1 MVVSEPVSRAVRLV
15 FEYEGREVWL
25 RSSESVDAPVPATD
39 LLDDQLGVWV
49 EVRDVDGRA
58 LHRRVLTGSLEET
71 VEVLAGE
78 AGPRRARA
86 AGRRGSF
93 AVLVPGFADADHL
106 TFLSG
111 VGSTARAEGATEL
124 ARFALDLLTP

>member
-58 LHRRVLTGSLEET
+58 LHRRV
-71 VEVLAGE
+71 
-78 AGPRRARA
+78 
-86 AGRRGSF
+86 
-93 AVLVPGFADADHL
+93 
-106 TFLSG
+106 
-111 VGSTARAEGATEL
+111 
-124 ARFALDLLTP
+124 